1 MTPPPALRGNPLNGR
16 PRGPSAAWGHAPYGC
31 NTDEQSSQNP
41 DNAIAKKALL
51 SLSDSSAFCVYWNFF
66 GSFFVKKEQIS
77 RTYASGR

>member
-1 MTPPPALRGNPLNGR
+1 MP
-16 PRGPSAAWGHAPYGC
+16 PYGC

-66 GSFFVKKEQIS
+66 GSFFVKKEQNPRKS
-77 RTYASGR
+77 NRPVLPQPRLQLGGGLVADGPA

>member
-1 MTPPPALRGNPLNGR
+1 MP
-16 PRGPSAAWGHAPYGC
+16 PYGC

-66 GSFFVKKEQIS
+66 GSFFVKKEQPPPVNQIAPFS
-77 RTYASGR
+77 RSHASSSAAGL

>member
-1 MTPPPALRGNPLNGR
+1 MP
-16 PRGPSAAWGHAPYGC
+16 PYGC

-66 GSFFVKKEQIS
+66 GSFFVKKE
-77 RTYASGR
+77 